1 MEEWEQGA
9 GEAVMPENSCCGFYY
24 SSVLPTLLGPVAPCA
39 FLPHNGSYRDEQL
52 GSPLGGSPAASRS

>member
-1 MEEWEQGA
+1 
-9 GEAVMPENSCCGFYY
+9 MPENSCCGFYY